1 MIVASS
7 VFPICVCDIGG
18 FPRKSLGIPIPTI
31 LKINEERGCSEQST
45 ITSQILLI
53 FL

>member
-1 MIVASS
+1 MIVSS
-7 VFPICVCDIGG
+7 VFPMFVCDIGG

-45 ITSQILLI
+45 SQILLI